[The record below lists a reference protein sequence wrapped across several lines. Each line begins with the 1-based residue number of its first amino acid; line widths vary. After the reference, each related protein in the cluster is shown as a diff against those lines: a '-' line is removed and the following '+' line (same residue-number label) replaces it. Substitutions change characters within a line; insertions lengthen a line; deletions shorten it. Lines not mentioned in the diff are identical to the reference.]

1 MTAVQ
6 LDGTRALR
14 LLLGAI
20 GLLLILCIFAIP
32 TPRAAENCE
41 DAMTTA
47 EMLQCTGKSFD
58 AANEELVSIYNRL
71 HERLDPERKAR
82 LEAAQ
87 DAWEIYRDRNADF
100 VASAAEGGT
109 LYPVLRLAAMLE
121 MTRRRSDEL
130 QERLEEND

>member
-47 EMLQCTGKSFD
+47 EMLQCVGKSFE

>member
-6 LDGTRALR
+6 IDGTRALR

-20 GLLLILCIFAIP
+20 GLLLILGIFAISSA
-32 TPRAAENCE
+32 RAAENCE
-41 DAMTTA
+41 DAMSTA
-47 EMLQCTGKSFD
+47 EMVQCVGKSLD
-58 AANEELVSIYNRL
+58 AANEELVNVYNRL
-71 HERLDPERKAR
+71 YERLDPERKAQ

-87 DAWEIYRDRNADF
+87 DAWEIYRDRNAEF

-109 LYPVLRLAAMLE
+109 LYSVLSLAEMLE

-130 QERLEEND
+130 QERLEESD